1 MNTTDNWLVHD
12 HRKYEAALREVE
24 LAAGAGQWEEA
35 ERLFRE
41 FVDDF
46 KLHMRIEDEVLY
58 PMFRESV
65 AESGEDIDSLTEDH
79 NDIARLLHDL
89 AYVLRHRE
97 YEHFEDSLAPLYQ
110 MMLDHDAYEEE
121 VFSRFGEHSL
131 LARRDEAVA
140 RLNRMQPSDNR
151 REWSL

>member
-1 MNTTDNWLVHD
+1 MTDNWLVHD

-58 PMFRESV
+58 PMFRETV
-65 AESGEDIDSLTEDH
+65 VGAGEDIDSLTEDH
-79 NDIARLLHDL
+79 NDLAGMLQDL
-89 AYVLRHRE
+89 DYVLRHRE
-97 YEHFEDSLAPLYQ
+97 YDHFAESLGPLYQ
-110 MMLDHDAYEEE
+110 MMLDHDAYEEDI
-121 VFSRFGEHSL
+121 FSRFGDQAL

-140 RLNRMQPSDNR
+140 RLEQMQTSGR
-151 REWSL
+151 TREWTL

>member
-1 MNTTDNWLVHD
+1 MSATENWLVHD

-65 AESGEDIDSLTEDH
+65 VGAGEDIDSLAEDH
-79 NDIARLLHDL
+79 DDLAGMLQDL

-97 YEHFEDSLAPLYQ
+97 YDHFAESLGPLYQ
-110 MMLDHDAYEEE
+110 MMLDHDAYEEDI
-121 VFSRFGEHSL
+121 FSRFGDQAL

-140 RLNRMQPSDNR
+140 RLEQMHTSGQS
-151 REWSL
+151 REWTL

>member
-1 MNTTDNWLVHD
+1 MNTTDNWMVHD
-12 HRKYEAALREVE
+12 HRKYETALREVE

-35 ERLFRE
+35 ERLLRE

-65 AESGEDIDSLTEDH
+65 AESGEDIDSLVEDH
-79 NDIARLLHDL
+79 DDIARLLHDL
-89 AYVLRHRE
+89 AYVLKQHE
-97 YEHFEDSLAPLYQ
+97 YDHFEDSLGLLYQ

-121 VFSRFGEHSL
+121 VFSRFGDQSL
-131 LARRDEAVA
+131 LARRDEAMA
-140 RLNRMQPSDNR
+140 RLNRMRQSGNR
-151 REWSL
+151 REWSF